1 MNNSNNKKAISVLS
15 GGLDSTV
22 ATSLLADEY
31 EIHAITFDYGQ
42 RSAKMEIQS
51 SKLICEKLSLQHTVI
66 ELPWLALLGG
76 SALTSQK
83 TVPKLEMNQLNDKE
97 ICDET
102 ARKVWVPG
110 RNMVFTSIALSFAE
124 AEGAEKIIVGW
135 DHEEAETFP
144 DNSKEFLD
152 AFNNLLKTGSMGDVQ
167 IEAPLIQMN
176 KKEIVKTGEKISSP
190 MNISYSCYM
199 GESQHCGICESCM
212 RRKRA
217 FKFAGVPDETQYG
230 N

>member
-1 MNNSNNKKAISVLS
+1 
-15 GGLDSTV
+15 
-22 ATSLLADEY
+22 
-31 EIHAITFDYGQ
+31 
-42 RSAKMEIQS
+42 MEIES
-51 SKLICEKLSLQHTVI
+51 SKVICEKLGLQHTVI

-83 TVPKLEMNQLNDKE
+83 TVPKLEMNQLDDKE

-152 AFNNLLKTGSMGDVQ
+152 AFNNLLKIGSMDDVQ

-199 GESQHCGICESCM
+199 GETQHCGICESCM

-217 FKFAGVPDETQYG
+217 FEFAGVPDETQYAK
-230 N
+230 

>member
-42 RSAKMEIQS
+42 RSAKMEIES
-51 SKLICEKLSLQHTVI
+51 SKVICEKLGLQHTVI

-83 TVPKLEMNQLNDKE
+83 TVPKLEMNQLDDKE

-152 AFNNLLKTGSMGDVQ
+152 AFNNLLKIGSMDDVQ

-199 GESQHCGICESCM
+199 GETQHCGICESCM